1 MRSEAAAAAA
11 TRAAPHV
18 RDGLDLRRAMRW
30 VLFAVAPCAIAGL
43 ANTGRQALAAAEMW
57 LEAPKSGPFAWLVAL
72 GLPTSPESPV
82 ACVTYGLCVGAPI
95 AAVAA
100 ATAWAWHRIF
110 ARLRGRSAGEALAVV
125 VALFAL
131 LLPPTL
137 PLWQVALGASAAVVL
152 GLEVFGGTGR
162 NVANPAL
169 VGIALL
175 SFAYPGSFSRD
186 DAWIALDGADAA
198 PPLRVLAEEGP
209 EALLQGELGWR
220 ATFLGDEPGA
230 LGDTSAA
237 ACLLGALVLVRAGLA
252 SWRVMAGGVLGLVA
266 AVALGNA
273 VGDATRLEVG
283 LPAWWHLTTGSFAFG
298 LVFLAT
304 DPVTSPLTQAG
315 RWIYGALIGLVVA
328 LVRIFNPGSDDGTAM
343 AILLGNLLA
352 PLIDRGVVEAHAWR
366 RVRRGR

>member
-1 MRSEAAAAAA
+1 MKPEAAAVAV
-11 TRAAPHV
+11 TRGAPHV

-30 VLFAVAPCAIAGL
+30 VLVALAPCAVAGL
-43 ANTGRQALAAAEMW
+43 ANTGRQALAAAETW
-57 LEAPKSGPFAWLVAL
+57 LEAPASGPFAWLVAL
-72 GLPTSPESPV
+72 GLPTSPESPI
-82 ACVTYGLCVGAPI
+82 ACVAYGCFVGAPI

-110 ARLRGRSAGEALAVV
+110 ARLRPRGGGEALPVV

-169 VGIALL
+169 VGLALL
-175 SFAYPGSFSRD
+175 TFAYPGSFSRE
-186 DAWIALDGADAA
+186 DAWVALAGADAA
-198 PPLRVLAEEGP
+198 PPLRVLAEEGA
-209 EALLQGELGWR
+209 EAVLGGELGWR

-237 ACLLGALVLVRAGLA
+237 ACLLGAFVLVRAGLA
-252 SWRVMAGGVLGLVA
+252 SWRVLAGGVVGLVA
-266 AVALGNA
+266 TVVLGNA
-273 VGDATRLEVG
+273 VGDAARPEVG

-304 DPVTSPLTQAG
+304 DPVTSPLTPVG

-352 PLIDRGVVEAHAWR
+352 PLIDRGVVGVHAWR
-366 RVRRGR
+366 RTRRGR